1 MANNASGT
9 TRRLTLLV
17 GALDALFIVALSFV
31 ILIAIGTAV
40 WLVENDPNV
49 PWAASLQ
56 TVTNLWFV
64 AHGVSLQFGEQTLA
78 GIAAPAFGFAF
89 APLLLLVGVYLLGRR
104 TAKKLEGAGEYWP
117 GWLGAF
123 AVYLIA
129 SVVLT
134 PIASSPLAHPNSSQ
148 AAAFPALLYVGS
160 IIATNLFSKTG
171 RESSAVENLIWRQWW
186 QQRTEKAGWFFA
198 SVTGP
203 ALRAGTAVVVGLLA
217 LSAIWI
223 GLSLGFHWIS
233 VTRLY
238 EGLQVSLIGGIAVT
252 LGQLAVLPNL
262 IVFGASWFTGVGFS
276 IGTGS
281 AVTPFGTELGPIPAL
296 PILGGLPIGD
306 NFLGL
311 AAIVVPVV
319 LALAATILIRR
330 HTAELRFQFASP
342 LTAALSLGLAVGLV
356 AAVEFGI
363 LTWLASGSIG
373 PGRLATFGVTPWM
386 AALVLF
392 AEVAPVAFL
401 AAFYSARPEKAAPI
415 PEYLKR

>member
-1 MANNASGT
+1 MAKSESGT

-17 GALDALFIVALSFV
+17 GALDALFVVSLTFV
-31 ILIAIGTAV
+31 ILIAVGTTV
-40 WLVENDPNV
+40 WLFENDPDV
-49 PWAASLQ
+49 PWVSALQ
-56 TVTNLWFV
+56 TVSNLWFV
-64 AHGVSLQFGEQTLA
+64 AHGVSVQFGEQTLV
-78 GIAAPAFGFAF
+78 GIASPAFNFAF
-89 APLLLLVGVYLLGRR
+89 APLLLIFGVYLFGRR

-123 AVYLIA
+123 AVYLTA

-134 PIASSPLAHPNSSQ
+134 PIASSPTVHPDSSQ

-160 IIATNLFSKTG
+160 IIATNLWSQTG
-171 RESSAVENLIWRQWW
+171 RDASAVENLMWRDWW
-186 QQRTEKAGWFFA
+186 QKRTENAGWFFA
-198 SVTGP
+198 SVSGP
-203 ALRAGTAVVVGLLA
+203 ALRAGSAVVVGLLA

-223 GLSLGFHWIS
+223 GLSLALHWIS

-281 AVTPFGTELGPIPAL
+281 AVSPFGTELGPIPAL

-342 LTAALSLGLAVGLV
+342 LTAALSLGSAIGLV

>member
-1 MANNASGT
+1 MANSASGT

-17 GALDALFIVALSFV
+17 GALDALFVVALTFV
-31 ILIAIGTAV
+31 ILISIGTTV
-40 WLVENDPNV
+40 WLVENDPDA

-56 TVTNLWFV
+56 AVSNLWFV
-64 AHGVSLQFGEQTLA
+64 AHGVSIHFGEQTLA
-78 GIAAPAFGFAF
+78 GIATPAFNFAF
-89 APLLLLVGVYLLGRR
+89 APLLLLLGVYLFGRR

-129 SVVLT
+129 AVVLT
-134 PIASSPLAHPNSSQ
+134 PIASSPTVHPDSSQ

-171 RESSAVENLIWRQWW
+171 RESSAVENLVWRQWW

-203 ALRAGTAVVVGLLA
+203 ALRAGTALVVGLLA
-217 LSAIWI
+217 LSAVWI
-223 GLSLGFHWIS
+223 GLSLALHWIS

-238 EGLQVSLIGGIAVT
+238 EGLQVSLIGGIAIT

-342 LTAALSLGLAVGLV
+342 LTAALSLGLAIGLV

>member
-1 MANNASGT
+1 V
-9 TRRLTLLV
+9 V

-31 ILIAIGTAV
+31 ILIAIGTTV

-78 GIAAPAFGFAF
+78 GIAAPAFSFAF
-89 APLLLLVGVYLLGRR
+89 APLLLLVGVYLFGRR

-129 SVVLT
+129 SVVPT
-134 PIASSPLAHPNSSQ
+134 PIASSPLVHPNSSQ
-148 AAAFPALLYVGS
+148 AAAFPALLYVGA

-186 QQRTEKAGWFFA
+186 QKRTENAGWFFA

-217 LSAIWI
+217 ISAIWI
-223 GLSLGFHWIS
+223 GLSLGLHWIS

-252 LGQLAVLPNL
+252 IGQLAVLPNL
-262 IVFGASWFTGVGFS
+262 IVFGASWFTGVGFA

-319 LALAATILIRR
+319 LALAATLLIRS

-342 LTAALSLGLAVGLV
+342 LTAALSLGLAIGLV

-373 PGRLATFGVTPWM
+373 PGRLSTFGVTPWM